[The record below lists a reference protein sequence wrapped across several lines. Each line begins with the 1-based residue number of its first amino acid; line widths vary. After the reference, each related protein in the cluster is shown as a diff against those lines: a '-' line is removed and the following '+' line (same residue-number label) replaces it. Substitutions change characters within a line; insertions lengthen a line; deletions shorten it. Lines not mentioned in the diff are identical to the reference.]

1 MSWRKI
7 MRLKKVMLTGVA
19 TLACISLSACSS
31 SATPK
36 PKNISFSQVAHNK
49 TRKKAINKDFAKQLK
64 KDQKK
69 ANDGDDDYNYSLYV
83 YKIQTWQDQTI
94 AVNVAK
100 DNYMDLSTK
109 EKVAVG
115 QSIDKLVKKVFKE
128 NYVKTKSHIFI
139 TIYDEDGNTLVPA
152 YNYVTL
158 KFKNK
163 KDQEEANV
171 PVEYQ
176 NALDK
181 AQSYSD
187 NMHMSKQG
195 LYEQLTSE
203 VEGFSKKSASYAI
216 KHVQA
221 NWNKNALEKAK
232 SYQKNEKMSRN
243 AIYDQLTSSVEGFTP
258 SQARYAI
265 NHLPK

>member
-1 MSWRKI
+1 MEANMKLNKI
-7 MRLKKVMLTGVA
+7 AVFSSVA
-19 TLACISLSACSS
+19 LLSMGLAGCSS
-31 SATPK
+31 STTPK
-36 PKNISFSQVAHNK
+36 PKNISYSQLSSYK
-49 TRKKAINKDFAKQLK
+49 SRKKVVNKDLAKKLK

-69 ANDGDDDYNYSLYV
+69 AKDGDDDYNYSLYL
-83 YKIQTWQDQTI
+83 YKVQTWEDQTI
-94 AVNVAK
+94 AVNVDK
-100 DNYMDLSTK
+100 DNYINLSTK

-115 QSIDKLVKKVFKE
+115 QSIDALVKKTLKE
-128 NYVKTKSHIFI
+128 NHVKGKNIFI
-139 TIYDEDGNTLVPA
+139 TIYDEDGNVLVPA